1 MVVLKAVRLKDKG
14 RLEAEEI
21 PVPDTLLPE
30 QVLIRIDLTGICF
43 RDVLTVEGYFPNTK
57 YPVTLGHEIK
67 AKMVKEGNNVKKSSV
82 EARVESLFNN
92 PAGKGKIV
100 STVEKTYAGIK

>member
-57 YPVTLGHEIK
+57 YPVTLGHEIIGES
-67 AKMVKEGNNVKKSSV
+67 VKIYDNVKKFS
-82 EARVESLFNN
+82 EEERVVYLIYE
-92 PAGKGKIV
+92 PHGKNENCLK
-100 STVEKTYAGIK
+100 S